1 MQEASWPRCDGRRT
15 GQKGA
20 ERHHWQMDQR
30 PVRSEMRE
38 WEPGQQVR
46 FLVEGDVVQGA
57 FHGLQRE
64 SIRNLEQGGCGGE
77 GRRLH
82 PASRVSD

>member
-38 WEPGQQVR
+38 WEPGQQVQ
-46 FLVEGDVVQGA
+46 FLVEGDVVQEVSTGCSA
-57 FHGLQRE
+57 NPFVTL
-64 SIRNLEQGGCGGE
+64 NKGGVV
-77 GRRLH
+77 GRGRGCIL
-82 PASRVSD
+82 PRG